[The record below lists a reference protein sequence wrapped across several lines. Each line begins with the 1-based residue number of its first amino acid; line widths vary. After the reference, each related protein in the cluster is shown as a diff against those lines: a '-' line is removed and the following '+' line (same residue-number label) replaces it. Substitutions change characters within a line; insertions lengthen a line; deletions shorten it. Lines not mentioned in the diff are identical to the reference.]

1 MRSWPQL
8 VFLRYIVGFGAPVVL
23 AEGLKVMGT
32 SLLRLI
38 GTRNVASGAEELG
51 VVMVKVDILDLEAR

>member
-8 VFLRYIVGFGAPVVL
+8 VFLRDIVDLGAPVVL
-23 AEGLKVMGT
+23 AEGAKVMGT

-38 GTRNVASGAEELG
+38 GTRNVASGVEESG